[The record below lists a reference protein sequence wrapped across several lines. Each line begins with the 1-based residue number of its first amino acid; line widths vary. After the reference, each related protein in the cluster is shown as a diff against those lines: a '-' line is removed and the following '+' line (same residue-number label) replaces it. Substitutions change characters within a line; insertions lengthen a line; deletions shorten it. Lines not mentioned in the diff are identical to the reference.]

1 MTFSKITSCLLLRV
15 KKSILSKYFLI
26 SYLSKRRSSIVINR
40 VSNLGNNV
48 LTRLS
53 GPIVI
58 SRVSN
63 LGNNVLTRLG
73 VIGIDWTCPV
83 VVCRSGGLKI
93 IQASQIIVTWS
104 YALISERKRRGTLAP
119 WSRDAII
126 SGLT

>member
-1 MTFSKITSCLLLRV
+1 MTSSKITSCLLLRV
-15 KKSILSKYFLI
+15 KKSILSKYICI
-26 SYLSKRRSSIVINR
+26 SYLSKRRSSIVI
-40 VSNLGNNV
+40 
-48 LTRLS
+48 
-53 GPIVI
+53 

-63 LGNNVLTRLG
+63 LDSNVLTRLG
-73 VIGIDWTCPV
+73 AIGIDWTCLV

-119 WSRDAII
+119 WGRDAII